1 MNSSLF
7 SLFKEKIYF
16 MNTIILIVVWSQCAY
31 SFYFTEFYMKYV
43 PVSNIYYLAL
53 IMGSSDF
60 ISSFIFN
67 ILKRYLSSKQ
77 MVIVLSG
84 GLAAFSFVFSLTLF
98 INGNEE
104 NLSIG
109 LEIFYT
115 AMIFGMRFFSAI
127 TFMTAYYCNNEYFP
141 TLLKGAIF
149 AITNIAARLASVMS
163 PLVAEWMSNPSI
175 TVSVCALIA
184 SLATFKLNKEEIS
197 SQ

>member
-16 MNTIILIVVWSQCAY
+16 MNTIILIVVWSTCAY